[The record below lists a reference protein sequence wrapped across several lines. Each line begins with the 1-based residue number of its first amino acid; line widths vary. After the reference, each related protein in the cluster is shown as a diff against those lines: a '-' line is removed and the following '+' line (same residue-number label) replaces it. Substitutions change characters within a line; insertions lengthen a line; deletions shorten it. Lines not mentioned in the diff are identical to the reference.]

1 MLINSFEFTRIE
13 TSAGGT
19 PLYIANHLS
28 WQCRND
34 LKIYKKNELESTFVE
49 TVNPRKW
56 NIIVG
61 VIYRHPTMDLTDFNC
76 NDLNKLLKNFSKEQK
91 SVLLVED
98 INFNLLNYNEK

>member
-49 TVNPRKW
+49 TVNPRK
-56 NIIVG
+56 
-61 VIYRHPTMDLTDFNC
+61 
-76 NDLNKLLKNFSKEQK
+76 
-91 SVLLVED
+91 
-98 INFNLLNYNEK
+98 